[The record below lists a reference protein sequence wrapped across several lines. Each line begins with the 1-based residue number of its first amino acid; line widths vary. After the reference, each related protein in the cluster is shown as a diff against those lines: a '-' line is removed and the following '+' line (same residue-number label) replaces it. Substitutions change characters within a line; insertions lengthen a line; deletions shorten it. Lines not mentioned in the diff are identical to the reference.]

1 MASLYLY
8 KRLSGASTGL
18 VSKHSIAMGISF
30 VSKFTSPMKIMSNP
44 DRLKE
49 ENLKRLQMFIYLV
62 PIVGFFPAL
71 WTMYRGKGDRELRN
85 VSRLTVTLA
94 GGWLLG
100 YVLLGV
106 GAQTLDGLSLQL
118 LILAS
123 LLTSGYFVVNIVLMV
138 RLWQHKALRLPG
150 VSQLGD
156 RLP

>member
-1 MASLYLY
+1 MPNSD
-8 KRLSGASTGL
+8 RL
-18 VSKHSIAMGISF
+18 K
-30 VSKFTSPMKIMSNP
+30 P

-71 WTMYRGKGDRELRN
+71 WTLYRGRGDRELLN
-85 VSRLTVTLA
+85 ASRLTVTLA

-100 YVLLGV
+100 YLLLGA
-106 GAQTLDGLSLQL
+106 GATAFEGASLQL

-123 LLTSGYFVVNIVLMV
+123 LLTSGYFVINIVLIV

-150 VSQLGD
+150 LSQWGD

>member
-1 MASLYLY
+1 MYQNSHLLQ
-8 KRLSGASTGL
+8 KS
-18 VSKHSIAMGISF
+18 MN
-30 VSKFTSPMKIMSNP
+30 NP

-62 PIVGFFPAL
+62 PVVGFFPAL
-71 WTMYRGKGDRELRN
+71 WTLYRSKGDRELLN
-85 VSRLTVTLA
+85 ASRLTVTLA

-100 YVLLGV
+100 YLLLGA
-106 GAQTLDGLSLQL
+106 GATAFDGISLQL
-118 LILAS
+118 LIMAS

-150 VSQLGD
+150 LSQWGD

>member
-1 MASLYLY
+1 M
-8 KRLSGASTGL
+8 
-18 VSKHSIAMGISF
+18 
-30 VSKFTSPMKIMSNP
+30 SPP

-62 PIVGFFPAL
+62 PVVGFFPAL
-71 WTMYRGKGDRELRN
+71 WTLYRGKGDRELLN
-85 VSRLTVTLA
+85 ASRLTITLA

-100 YVLLGV
+100 YLLLGA
-106 GAQTLDGLSLQL
+106 GAVTFESVSLQM

-123 LLTSGYFVVNIVLMV
+123 LLTSGYFVINIVLMV

>member
-1 MASLYLY
+1 
-8 KRLSGASTGL
+8 
-18 VSKHSIAMGISF
+18 
-30 VSKFTSPMKIMSNP
+30 MSYP

-71 WTMYRGKGDRELRN
+71 WTLYRGKGDRELRN
-85 VSRLTVTLA
+85 ASRLAVTLA

-100 YVLLGV
+100 YLLLGA
-106 GAQTLDGLSLQL
+106 GAKALDGVSIQL

-123 LLTSGYFVVNIVLMV
+123 LLTSGYFVINIVLMV

-150 VSQLGD
+150 VSQWGD